1 MLLVSESKVFPF
13 LIELKTAYRDSLTV
27 HLAPIMANLHPGGK
41 MSEGINFS
49 DDLGRCVVMVGLPYP
64 NTHSPELR
72 SVARVGLLSF
82 TTTAIEKCNAL

>member
-1 MLLVSESKVFPF
+1 
-13 LIELKTAYRDSLTV
+13 
-27 HLAPIMANLHPGGK
+27 MANLHPGGK

-72 SVARVGLLSF
+72 FSSNSYSYAFRDVYKQNIHYVWNFKCPLS
-82 TTTAIEKCNAL
+82 TEIIIYL